1 MGKISLYNASN
12 ASDKAERREVKALL
26 RQLLPEINYTF
37 GYAHDEVRKAGISL
51 ILAEAAEI
59 VRDYNSARSYYEEV
73 TRAAANLEG
82 LIGELRCF
90 HSTLADLV
98 HQATER
104 AQEGLRSVEM
114 KEELANYKA
123 IRS

>member
-1 MGKISLYNASN
+1 MGAGSTY
-12 ASDKAERREVKALL
+12 KAQRGREKALL
-26 RQLLPEINYTF
+26 RQLLPEINY
-37 GYAHDEVRKAGISL
+37 ANADVRKAGISL

-59 VRDYNSARSYYEEV
+59 VRDYNSARRYYEEV

-82 LIGELRCF
+82 LIGEIRWL

-104 AQEGLRSVEM
+104 AQEGLRSVEA
-114 KEELANYKA
+114 KLKLAEYA
-123 IRS
+123 RVYLTP

>member
-1 MGKISLYNASN
+1 MKQAFLRGFFLGTGSTY
-12 ASDKAERREVKALL
+12 KAQRSREKALL
-26 RQLLPEINYTF
+26 RQLLPEINY
-37 GYAHDEVRKAGISL
+37 ANDEVRKAGISL

-59 VRDYNSARSYYEEV
+59 VGDYNSARSYYEEV

-82 LIGELRCF
+82 LIGEIRWL
-90 HSTLADLV
+90 HSTLAGLV

-114 KEELANYKA
+114 KKGLADYKT